1 MMSMTRMCVLRAR
14 GLQVCAVRFSSGA
27 YGAGTSSAAELT
39 AHVFDE
45 VECLLLYDRVLK
57 LPGAFG
63 AGTQE
68 RYRSLTD
75 DDGRR

>member
-1 MMSMTRMCVLRAR
+1 MCSVYS
-14 GLQVCAVRFSSGA
+14 SSGA
-27 YGAGTSSAAELT
+27 CGAGTSSDVELT
-39 AHVFDE
+39 ARVFNGE
-45 VECLLLYDRVLK
+45 MERMRVRDRVLK